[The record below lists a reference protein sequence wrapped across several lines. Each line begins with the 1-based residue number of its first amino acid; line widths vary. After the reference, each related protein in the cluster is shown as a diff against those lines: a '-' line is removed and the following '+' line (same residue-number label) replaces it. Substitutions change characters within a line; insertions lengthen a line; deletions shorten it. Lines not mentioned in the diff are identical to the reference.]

1 MLLTLS
7 INIGPCPSQSRSQGP
22 IERTLETRLDPSESG
37 DEDAT
42 RKQLLTTALS
52 GRSERKNRRERERVW
67 VLSLITPCIID
78 YPSIKIISVSQQ
90 PAPDLTGGDKR
101 GDFGTR
107 PLSTFKLNRFRSLAK

>member
-52 GRSERKNRRERERVW
+52 GRSERKNRRERESLGVVVDSSLHNR
-67 VLSLITPCIID
+67 LSIN
-78 YPSIKIISVSQQ
+78 KNHFSVTT
-90 PAPDLTGGDKR
+90 ART
-101 GDFGTR
+101 
-107 PLSTFKLNRFRSLAK
+107 